1 MTNLPSL
8 PNVPSRGSSPRRH
21 RAPLLIVLGLALCA
35 LLVFAAAAAAEV
47 VTVEGTTVGVAARYG
62 ATGATEPT
70 TFANPEGNPVVHNEK
85 DYVVYWDP
93 TDHVH
98 GDWQEGIDTFMKD
111 VGYFSGVLSNNYS
124 VLAQYDDKTNARA
137 AYADVFGGAYTD
149 THPYP
154 VNGCTDPNP
163 FEAEDRIGAGE
174 TSVCLTAAQISAELQ
189 SFIASNGL
197 PKGMSTIYYV
207 ITPPGATVCL
217 DAGGT
222 KGHCSD
228 YDETSGSYKDS
239 FCSYHAAIN
248 PGGLATG
255 DANTVLYGVI
265 PWDSAGEKGDFHLL
279 PEDQRPGKQCQDGAL
294 DEEPNQIACPDEF
307 DGACDHALFDLIDNQ
322 LWLQQENIVTD
333 PLLNSWK
340 DADHAEAADECR
352 FSFGPVEGSPTAK
365 EGTEAGNL
373 KNQSINGMPD
383 YLNDA
388 FNLAGLR
395 LPYPGVP
402 CVKGTNLVAAF
413 TAPNPVKSGEV
424 VGFDGMESNIT
435 LNAGINYPNGGAPAA
450 TYATYSWN
458 FGDGTTL
465 TGYAP
470 GAPLCEQPWLSPCA
484 ASAFH
489 TYTYGGTY
497 DVTLTVTDV
506 GGYTDTIE
514 HPVTVSGPP
523 PPAPAPPAETAGS
536 SGAAGTKGSTGGSTG
551 TSGGTTTVPGP
562 VNPVASA
569 SIISRSLKTALRGGL
584 AVSYSVNEQVAGHFE
599 VLIPS
604 SLAKKLKLRGTVI
617 SGLPANIG
625 PQVLIAKAII
635 VTTKAGRSTVKI
647 RFSSAVAARLRHQR
661 KLSLLLQMYVRD
673 AASKTPATTTVL
685 STITLA
691 G

>member
-1 MTNLPSL
+1 VTNLPSL
-8 PNVPSRGSSPRRH
+8 PNVPSRGSSPLRH
-21 RAPLLIVLGLALCA
+21 RAPVLTLLGLALCA
-35 LLVFAAAAAAEV
+35 LLVFAAAAGAEV
-47 VTVEGTTVGVAARYG
+47 VTVEGTTVGVAARSG
-62 ATGATEPT
+62 ATGPT
-70 TFANPEGNPVVHNEK
+70 KPETFANPEGNPVVHAEK

-98 GDWQEGIDTFMKD
+98 GDWQEGIDSFMRD
-111 VGYFSGVLSNNYS
+111 VGFSSGMLSNNYS
-124 VLAQYDDKTNARA
+124 VLAQYDDKTNAHA
-137 AYADVFGGAYTD
+137 SYSDVYGGSYTD
-149 THPYP
+149 THAYP
-154 VNGCTDPNP
+154 ANGCTDPNP
-163 FEAEDRIGAGE
+163 FVKEDRIGPKE
-174 TSVCLTAAQISAELQ
+174 TSVCLTAAQIATELQ
-189 SFIASNGL
+189 SFITASGL

-217 DAGGT
+217 DGGGT
-222 KGHCSD
+222 EGHCST
-228 YDETSGSYKDS
+228 YNEEGESYKHS
-239 FCSYHAAIN
+239 FCSYHTDIN

-255 DANTVLYGVI
+255 DANTILYGVV
-265 PWDSAGEKGDFHLL
+265 PWDSAGEYADYHLAGAD
-279 PEDQRPGKQCQDGAL
+279 ERPGRECQDGTA
-294 DEEPNQIACPDEF
+294 DQEPNQIPCPDEF
-307 DGACDHALFDLIDNQ
+307 DGTCDHGLFDLIDNQ

-333 PLLNSWK
+333 PLLNSWQ
-340 DADHAEAADECR
+340 DADHAEAGDECR
-352 FSFGPVEGSPTAK
+352 FRFGPTEGSEEVKGETLA
-365 EGTEAGNL
+365 GTL
-373 KNQSINGMPD
+373 YNQTIDGMED

-395 LPYPGVP
+395 LPYPGVS

-413 TAPNPVKSGEV
+413 TAPNPANTGEV
-424 VGFDGMESNIT
+424 LAFDGMESNIT
-435 LNAGINYPNGGAPAA
+435 QDAGINYPNGKTPAA
-450 TYATYSWN
+450 TYASYTWN

-470 GAPLCEQPWLSPCA
+470 GDPVCEEPWLSPCA

-506 GGYTDTIE
+506 GGDTATIE
-514 HPVTVSGPP
+514 HPVTVAGPP
-523 PPAPAPPAETAGS
+523 PPAPTPPAVAGGA
-536 SGAAGTKGSTGGSTG
+536 GAAGATGSTNGS
-551 TSGGTTTVPGP
+551 TSGGTSTVPV
-562 VNPVASA
+562 VNPIASA
-569 SIISRSLKTALRGGL
+569 SIISRSLKTALNKGL

-604 SLAKKLKLRGTVI
+604 ALAKKLKLHGTVI
-617 SGLPANIG
+617 NGLPGDIG

-647 RFSSAVAARLRHQR
+647 RFSKAVAARLRHQH

-673 AASKTPATTTVL
+673 AASKTPATATVL